1 MAQQTVTSKKYSINW
16 QDVLKGLL
24 IGTLTPVIVII
35 QASLEAGSLSFNWH
49 QIAMASVAGFVAYI
63 VKNFLTPQ
71 QVITK
76 AVNGDSGD
84 RPPVPP
90 IKP

>member
-1 MAQQTVTSKKYSINW
+1 M
-16 QDVLKGLL
+16 L

-49 QIAMASVAGFVAYI
+49 QIAMAAVAGFVAYL
-63 VKNFLTPQ
+63 VKNFLTPAQ
-71 QVITK
+71 TVITK
-76 AVNGDSGD
+76 QTNGDGSD

-90 IKP
+90 INP